1 MLARALAVLMI
12 ALGLGIIVRTI
23 ALGVGGGLGFLFGVL
38 LVFAGLLR
46 LYLSR
51 QMK

>member
-12 ALGLGIIVRTI
+12 LLGIGIVVRTI

-38 LVFAGLLR
+38 LVFAGVLR

-51 QMK
+51 RLR